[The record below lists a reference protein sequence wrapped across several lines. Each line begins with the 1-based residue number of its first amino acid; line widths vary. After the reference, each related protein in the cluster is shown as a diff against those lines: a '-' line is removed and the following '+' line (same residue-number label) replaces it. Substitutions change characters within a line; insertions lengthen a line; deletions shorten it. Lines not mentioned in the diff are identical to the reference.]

1 MFGEIYSFYVP
12 KVPLSKMLFSQYRH
26 YQKIIRLAYPVCLSQ
41 LGTVL
46 VSLADSAMVG
56 KLGTLEL
63 AASSFANSIFFIF
76 ITFVTG
82 ITFGITPLIA
92 AADGTKNL
100 TEIAR
105 ILKHGI
111 LVSAIA
117 GTSFSLLLWKATP
130 ALQFL
135 SQPEAVVD
143 LAIPYFKIL
152 ALSLIP
158 YTIFQGLRQFMEGLS
173 LTKPAMYVSLFA
185 NIMNIILNDLLI
197 YGHLGFP
204 QMGLNGA
211 GIATLISRIFMP
223 IAIIILAIAIPQSF
237 CYLRK
242 MRRLRVSIFQA
253 LKVIKIGIP
262 SGIQF
267 LFENGA
273 LSFAAIMMGWLG
285 TQELAAHQI
294 ALSLV
299 TVTYMIATG
308 ISAAATIG
316 VGNQFGRRNFRQLR
330 ATGLSSLNLAISLS
344 IISAFIFIL
353 GNHRL
358 SHLFIQDDRVIQLA
372 SSLLVLA
379 AFFQIFD
386 SIQVVIIGALRGM
399 GDVAFPTPIAIGS
412 YWILGLPLAYL
423 LSQPLHFGASGI
435 WYGLSIG
442 FSVAGG
448 LLFLRFDRLSK
459 QGL

>member
-1 MFGEIYSFYVP
+1 MFGEIYNFHVP

-105 ILKHGI
+105 IL
-111 LVSAIA
+111 VSAIA

-130 ALQFL
+130 VLQFL
-135 SQPEAVVD
+135 SQPEAVVE

>member
-1 MFGEIYSFYVP
+1 
-12 KVPLSKMLFSQYRH
+12 MLFNRSRGY
-26 YQKIIRLAYPVCLSQ
+26 KNIILLAYPVCLSQ

-46 VSLADSAMVG
+46 VSIADSAMVG
-56 KLGTLEL
+56 QIGTVEL
-63 AASSFANSIFFIF
+63 AASSLANSVFFIF

-100 TEIAR
+100 TEISR
-105 ILKHGI
+105 IFKHGI
-111 LVSAIA
+111 LISAIV
-117 GTSFSLLLWKATP
+117 GLGFSLLLWKAAP
-130 ALQFL
+130 SLRFL
-135 SQPEAVVD
+135 NQPEAVVE
-143 LAIPYFKIL
+143 LAIPYFRTL
-152 ALSLIP
+152 AISLIP
-158 YTIFQGLRQFMEGLS
+158 YSIFQGYRQFMEGLS
-173 LTKPAMYVSLFA
+173 LTKPAMYISLFSNLI
-185 NIMNIILNDLLI
+185 NIGLNYLLI
-197 YGHLGFP
+197 YGNFGFP
-204 QMGLNGA
+204 QLGLNGA
-211 GIATLISRIFMP
+211 GLATLISRTFMP
-223 IAIIILAIAIPQSF
+223 FAIGILVLLIPQSF
-237 CYLRK
+237 CYLKK
-242 MRRLRVSIFQA
+242 MMRLRISIFQA
-253 LKVIKIGIP
+253 AKILNIGIP
-262 SGIQF
+262 CGIQF

-316 VGNQFGRRNFRQLR
+316 VGNQFGRRNFRRLR
-330 ATGLSSLNLAISLS
+330 ETGFSSLSLTTSLS
-344 IISAFIFIL
+344 VVSAFIFIF
-353 GNHRL
+353 GNHYL
-358 SHLFIQDDRVIQLA
+358 SNLFVRDSQVIQIA

-399 GDVAFPTPIAIGS
+399 GDVAYPTPIAIGS
-412 YWILGLPLAYL
+412 YWILGLPLAYTFSQL
-423 LSQPLHFGASGI
+423 LHLGASGI

-459 QGL
+459 QGLR